1 MTMNIDFPLILVVLT
16 GVSGLMWLL
25 DRFFLAPRRV
35 KDVDKRPWYVES
47 TAPFFPVLFIVL
59 VVRSFIVEPF
69 QIPSG
74 SMIPT
79 LEIGD
84 FILVNKY
91 TYGLRLPV
99 LGTKVMEV
107 GEPDYGD
114 VMVFFPPGDDRYFIK
129 RVVGLPGDE
138 IRLVNNLL
146 YINGAAMPQT
156 ELETH
161 DGQSSYRVVTENLK
175 GVDHLVRRRRDAGKY
190 GDNFVEIVPAGHY
203 FLVGDNR
210 DNSWDS
216 RAWGSVPEENI
227 VGRAFVIWMHWE
239 KMLSVPSFDRVGAIN

>member
-1 MTMNIDFPLILVVLT
+1 MNIDFPLVLVILTAL
-16 GVSGLMWLL
+16 SGLMWLF
-25 DRFFLAPRRV
+25 DRFFLAPRRT
-35 KDVDKRPWYVES
+35 KDGDKRPWYVES
-47 TAPFFPVLFIVL
+47 TAPFFPVLLIVL

-79 LEIGD
+79 LEVGD

-99 LGTKVMEV
+99 LGTKIMDV

-138 IRLVNNLL
+138 IRLVNNVLH
-146 YINGAAMPQT
+146 INGEAMPQT
-156 ELETH
+156 TLETNRS
-161 DGQSSYRVVTENLK
+161 QSSYQVVTENLK
-175 GVDHLVRRRRDAGKY
+175 GVEHLVRRRKSAGKY
-190 GDNFVEIVPAGHY
+190 GDNYVEVVPAGHF

-216 RAWGSVPEENI
+216 RAWGAVPEKNI
-227 VGRAFVIWMHWE
+227 VGKAFVIWMHWE
-239 KMLSVPSFDRVGAIN
+239 KVLSLPSFGTVGAIK